1 MSTSSIN
8 SLLNT
13 LNPSNESIAELL
25 GESTTSNS
33 TTNNS
38 STDAAVLDAV
48 DAILN
53 SATNTSGSGI
63 DVTSTVDAILELDA
77 EPEENLQNQVTAL
90 NSQTSTL
97 QTIETD
103 LTNLQ
108 SAVQALSDPMGDF
121 GDVTVNSSNNDVVSA
136 TAASGTAAASHT
148 IVVNSLAT
156 TSAYYSAAQNPA
168 TSALPPGEFDLAV
181 GGNTA
186 VPIPV
191 DSADNTDT
199 LSGLAV
205 YIDQQNLGVTA
216 SVITDSSGGILS
228 LVSQTSGTAGVI
240 TVSNDTTGADL
251 SGSFSSPSAAL
262 PTGSFDLQVG
272 ASGSPVTIPVD
283 STPDG
288 TDTLTG
294 LASYINSNVSGVTAS
309 VITNATGAQLA
320 LVPQNTGT
328 AGVITVSNDTTGSS
342 GSSMGFAGT
351 YTPPAVLGMGF
362 TAALGANQQP
372 LGTNASLTVDGVPVT
387 SGSNTVTGVIPG
399 VTLTL
404 SGTSSDPVTLDI
416 QPDLTQVS
424 TGINSFVSAWNQL
437 MDDINTQNTYSGSGT
452 APPLMGDPSLD
463 LIQSQLLSDITT
475 SLSGNGAV
483 VNLQS
488 IGIQLQEDGTLSVQ
502 SSSST
507 DSMDLNDALSNDFSA
522 VQNLFQS
529 TSPAGVAQTLNTDLT
544 NLTDPVNG
552 PLNLDMS
559 SISSQ
564 VSDLNSQ
571 ISDFQY
577 QLQQT
582 QAQLTTEYSTINTTL
597 EQLPETLNEINQ
609 QLNALNPTNNSTT

>member
-1 MSTSSIN
+1 MSTTSSIN

-25 GESTTSNS
+25 GESSTSNS
-33 TTNNS
+33 TSNNS
-38 STDAAVLDAV
+38 STDSAVLDAV

-77 EPEENLQNQVTAL
+77 QPEVNLQNQVTAL
-90 NSQTSTL
+90 SSQTSAL

-108 SAVQALSDPMGDF
+108 TAVQALSDPMGVFSDIA
-121 GDVTVNSSNNDVVSA
+121 VNSSNNDVVSA
-136 TAASGTAAASHT
+136 TAANGTAAGSHSIT
-148 IVVNSLAT
+148 VNSLAT
-156 TSAYYSAAQNPA
+156 TSAVYSATQTSSTLPA
-168 TSALPPGEFDLAV
+168 GEFDLQV
-181 GGNTA
+181 GDSTA

-191 DSADNTDT
+191 DTADGTDT
-199 LSGLAV
+199 LSGLAS
-205 YIDQQNLGVTA
+205 YITKQNLGVTA
-216 SVITDSSGGILS
+216 SVITDASGASLS
-228 LVSQTSGTAGVI
+228 LVSQTSGSGGVI

-251 SGSFSSPSAAL
+251 SGSFSSASAAL
-262 PTGSFDLQVG
+262 PTGDFELQVG
-272 ASGSPVTIPVD
+272 SSGSPVDISVD
-283 STPDG
+283 PTLG

-294 LASYINSNVSGVTAS
+294 LASYINQQNLGVTAS

-320 LVPQNTGT
+320 LVANSGDPS
-328 AGVITVSNDTTGSS
+328 GVINVPTDTTGS
-342 GSSMGFAGT
+342 GNGMGFAAT
-351 YTPPAVLGMGF
+351 YTAPAPQGMGF
-362 TAALGANQQP
+362 TAATGSNGATEVT

-387 SGSNTVTGVIPG
+387 SSSNTVANVIPG
-399 VTLTL
+399 VTLAL
-404 SGTSSDPVTLDI
+404 SGTSSDPVTLQI

-424 TGINSFVSAWNQL
+424 TGINNFVSAWNQL
-437 MDDINTQNTYSGSGT
+437 MDDINAQNTYSGSGS
-452 APPLMGDPSLD
+452 APPLLGDPSLD
-463 LIQSQLLSDITT
+463 LIQSSLLSDITT
-475 SLSGNGAV
+475 SLSGNGAA

-507 DSMDLNDALSNDFSA
+507 DSLDLNDALSNDFSA

-529 TSPAGVAQTLNTDLT
+529 TSPSGVAQTLNTDLT
-544 NLTDPVNG
+544 NLTDQVNG
-552 PLNLDMS
+552 PLNLDMN

-564 VSDLNSQ
+564 ESDLNDQ
-571 ISDFQY
+571 ISEFQY

-597 EQLPETLNEINQ
+597 EQLPELINQVNQ
-609 QLNALNPTNNSTT
+609 QLNSLNPNGTSTT

>member
-13 LNPSNESIAELL
+13 LSPSNESLAELL
-25 GESTTSNS
+25 GESTTNNTTSN
-33 TTNNS
+33 NQ

-90 NSQTSTL
+90 NSQTSAL

-108 SAVQALSDPMGDF
+108 TAVQALNDPMGDF

-136 TAASGTAAASHT
+136 TAANGTAAGSHT
-148 IVVNSLAT
+148 IYVTSLAT
-156 TSAYYSAAQNPA
+156 TSAAYSAPQHSA
-168 TSALPPGEFDLAV
+168 TSALPTGTLTIQE
-181 GGNTA
+181 GSNTLT
-186 VPIPV
+186 IPV
-191 DSADNTDT
+191 DTNPGDPDT
-199 LSGLAV
+199 LSALAS
-205 YIDQQNLGVTA
+205 YINEQNAGVTA
-216 SVITDSSGGILS
+216 SVITDSSGAVLS
-228 LVSQTSGTAGVI
+228 LVSQTSGSAGTLHI
-240 TVSNDTTGADL
+240 TDTTGGGNGLGIQMAQ
-251 SGSFSSPSAAL
+251 SSP
-262 PTGSFDLQVG
+262 GHDL
-272 ASGSPVTIPVD
+272 
-283 STPDG
+283 G
-288 TDTLTG
+288 TD
-294 LASYINSNVSGVTAS
+294 
-309 VITNATGAQLA
+309 
-320 LVPQNTGT
+320 
-328 AGVITVSNDTTGSS
+328 
-342 GSSMGFAGT
+342 
-351 YTPPAVLGMGF
+351 
-362 TAALGANQQP
+362 
-372 LGTNASLTVDGVPVT
+372 ASLTVDGVPVT

-424 TGINSFVSAWNQL
+424 TGINNFVSAWNQL
-437 MDDINTQNTYSGSGT
+437 MNDINAQNTYSGTGT

-463 LIQSQLLSDITT
+463 LLQSQLLNDITT
-475 SLSGNGAV
+475 SLSGNGAA

-488 IGIQLQEDGTLSVQ
+488 IGIQLQEDGTLSVA
-502 SSSST
+502 SSSSP
-507 DSMDLNDALSNDFSA
+507 DSMDLNDALANDFSA

-529 TSPAGVAQTLNTDLT
+529 TSPAGVAQTLNTSLT
-544 NLTDPVNG
+544 NLTDSVNG

-564 VSDLNSQ
+564 ESSLNDQ
-571 ISDFQY
+571 ISEFQY

-597 EQLPETLNEINQ
+597 EQLPETLNSINQ
-609 QLNALNPTNNSTT
+609 QLDALNPTNQNT

>member
-13 LNPSNESIAELL
+13 LSPSNESLAELL
-25 GESTTSNS
+25 GESTTNNTTSN
-33 TTNNS
+33 NQ

-90 NSQTSTL
+90 NSQASAL

-108 SAVQALSDPMGDF
+108 TAVQALNDPMGDF

-136 TAASGTAAASHT
+136 TAANGTATGSHT
-148 IVVNSLAT
+148 IYVNSLTT
-156 TSAYYSAAQNPA
+156 TSAAYSAPQKSA
-168 TSALPPGEFDLAV
+168 TSALPTGTLTIQV
-181 GGNTA
+181 GSNSAGALT
-186 VPIPV
+186 VPIDTNSGDP
-191 DSADNTDT
+191 DT
-199 LSGLAV
+199 LSALAS
-205 YIDQQNLGVTA
+205 YINEQNAGVTA
-216 SVITDSSGGILS
+216 SAITDSSGAVLS
-228 LVSQTSGTAGVI
+228 LVSQTSGSAGSLHI
-240 TVSNDTTGADL
+240 TDTTGGG
-251 SGSFSSPSAAL
+251 SGLGIQMAQSSP
-262 PTGSFDLQVG
+262 GHDL
-272 ASGSPVTIPVD
+272 
-283 STPDG
+283 G
-288 TDTLTG
+288 TD
-294 LASYINSNVSGVTAS
+294 
-309 VITNATGAQLA
+309 
-320 LVPQNTGT
+320 
-328 AGVITVSNDTTGSS
+328 
-342 GSSMGFAGT
+342 
-351 YTPPAVLGMGF
+351 
-362 TAALGANQQP
+362 
-372 LGTNASLTVDGVPVT
+372 ASLSVDGVPVT

-424 TGINSFVSAWNQL
+424 TGINNFVSAWNQL
-437 MDDINTQNTYSGSGT
+437 MNDINAQNTYSGTGT

-463 LIQSQLLSDITT
+463 LLQSQLLNDITT
-475 SLSGNGAV
+475 SLSGNGAA

-488 IGIQLQEDGTLSVQ
+488 IGIQLQENGTLSVA
-502 SSSST
+502 SSSSP
-507 DSMDLNDALSNDFSA
+507 DSMDLNDALANDFSA

-529 TSPAGVAQTLNTDLT
+529 TSPAGVAQTLNNDLT

-564 VSDLNSQ
+564 ESSLNDQ
-571 ISDFQY
+571 ISEFQY

-597 EQLPETLNEINQ
+597 EQLPETLNAINQ
-609 QLNALNPTNNSTT
+609 QLDALNPTNQNT